1 MKKCKIYL
9 AAIFIMAAL
18 FTAYKTWSPEYRIC
32 RSFSYSC
39 TDYRETELYVIIN
52 RPWGVGETI
61 EKIVTQYNKM
71 NGTPDLPK
79 EVVSKIKE
87 LKYLLR
93 YDLNNKVHKFR
104 LIEKYLG
111 FNILNFMVKIYSK
124 IRKG

>member
-9 AAIFIMAAL
+9 AAILIMAAL

-39 TDYRETELYVIIN
+39 TDYRETELHVIIN

-71 NGTPDLPK
+71 NGTPD
-79 EVVSKIKE
+79 
-87 LKYLLR
+87 
-93 YDLNNKVHKFR
+93 R
-104 LIEKYLG
+104 LVIWCYHNEDDMDQGREFYKAEFECG
-111 FNILNFMVKIYSK
+111 KDMVTDPPEAY
-124 IRKG
+124 